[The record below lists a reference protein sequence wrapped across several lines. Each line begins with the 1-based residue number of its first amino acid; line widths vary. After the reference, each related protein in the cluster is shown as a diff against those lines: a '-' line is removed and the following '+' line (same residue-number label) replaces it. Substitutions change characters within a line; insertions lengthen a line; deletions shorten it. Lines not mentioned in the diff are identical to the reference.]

1 MREIS
6 RIRQMEDPSQND
18 LSPQALTM
26 VLSRLL
32 DALTDLSE
40 VFTVLG
46 MSSVHYD
53 KHVLIAIDRATTKYN
68 T

>member
-1 MREIS
+1 
-6 RIRQMEDPSQND
+6 MEDPSQND

-40 VFTVLG
+40 VFTVLSI
-46 MSSVHYD
+46 SSVHYD
-53 KHVLIAIDRATTKYN
+53 KNVLIAIDRATTKYN